1 MDPDGWRHMT
11 RLMISTLALLTA
23 APVLAQ
29 DAPPLPPGAEVRVRS
44 PVASGRYVVHD
55 HRVATLM
62 LRDSAGVLVNVPV
75 ASVTRL
81 SVLRGRRSAG
91 AGALRGAGIGLLA
104 GAGTGFLYGYAT
116 VSTGSYPF
124 SPMFLGVVLGTFG
137 AGIGTAAGAV
147 IGLIYRGEKWETVPL
162 NTIRAGPSTDG
173 GMTLSLGI
181 RF

>member
-1 MDPDGWRHMT
+1 MA
-11 RLMISTLALLTA
+11 RLVIWTLTLLTA

-44 PVASGRYVVHD
+44 PVASGRFVVHD

-62 LRDSAGVLVNVPV
+62 LRDSAGVLVHVPI
-75 ASVTRL
+75 ASVTKL

-91 AGALRGAGIGLLA
+91 ASAVRGAGIGLLF
-104 GAGTGFLYGYAT
+104 GAGTGFLYGYVA
-116 VSTGSYPF
+116 GGEP
-124 SPMFLGVVLGTFG
+124 LGRRGFGLVMGTLGG
-137 AGIGTAAGAV
+137 GIGIGAGAV
-147 IGLIYRGEKWETVPL
+147 IGAISRGEKWETVPL

-173 GMTLSLGI
+173 GMTLVLGI